1 MEGNLHSGD
10 KKKASLERRSDGL
23 SNVMYTPDIE
33 VQITFLSPEEGGRR
47 TAAQTGY
54 RPQFYYD
61 GEDWDS
67 IHTYPNNELVH
78 PSQSVRAFLT
88 FLSPEY
94 HVGKLWPGKTFQCRE
109 GQRVVANGVVLKIVE
124 LERSA
129 ARPHQPPDSPEGIR

>member
-23 SNVMYTPDIE
+23 SNVMYTPDVE

-61 GEDWDS
+61 GEDWDA

-78 PSQSVRAFLT
+78 PSQSVRAF
-88 FLSPEY
+88 SEPRIS
-94 HVGKLWPGKTFQCRE
+94 CR
-109 GQRVVANGVVLKIVE
+109 QVMAW
-124 LERSA
+124 
-129 ARPHQPPDSPEGIR
+129 